1 MDLKT
6 YISKNY
12 GSAKE
17 LAQKISVA
25 PSFLS
30 QMAGGIRSVSPEN
43 AVAIERATNSA
54 VTRQDLRPDDW
65 EMIWPELVKESFHD

>member
-1 MDLKT
+1 MDLKN
-6 YISKNY
+6 YISQNY

-17 LAQKISVA
+17 LAKKISVA

-43 AVAIERATNSA
+43 AVAIEKATNSS

-65 EMIWPELVKESFHD
+65 EMIWPELVKEIAHE